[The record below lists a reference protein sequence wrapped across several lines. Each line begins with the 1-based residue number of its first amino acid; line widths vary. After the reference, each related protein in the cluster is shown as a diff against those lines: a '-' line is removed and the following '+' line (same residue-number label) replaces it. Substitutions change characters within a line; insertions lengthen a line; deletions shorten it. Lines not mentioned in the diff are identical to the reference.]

1 MKSEENPIF
10 NLDYDALLEEYS
22 PLAYSICNQY
32 KNAGLPLEDLQQEA
46 LLGLLEAANSY
57 DATKGAKFSTYA
69 VWHIKK
75 RILSA
80 LKKEMAHSLQA
91 ETFEDNQITV
101 NNEEVHIKSSDWEK
115 IIPSEMPPLEAR
127 LYSLLSNQEGLTL
140 KEIAKNLDLTVE
152 RVKQIRNKAIR
163 RIKREQESLT
173 SSISTN
179 NNKLP

>member
-1 MKSEENPIF
+1 MKSEKNPIF

-91 ETFEDNQITV
+91 ETFEDNQIAV
-101 NNEEVHIKSSDWEK
+101 NNEEVHIRSSDWEK
-115 IIPSEMPPLEAR
+115 IIPSDMPSLEAKII
-127 LYSLLSNQEGLTL
+127 LLSYQEGLTL